1 VTFGSSLAE
10 TGSIAP
16 VLGVW
21 TPIVLVIVSG
31 AYLVYQVN
39 GRRPF
44 APTKRLGM
52 KQRRPSG

>member
-1 VTFGSSLAE
+1 LVTIGSSLAD
-10 TGSIAP
+10 TASIPP

-21 TPIVLVIVSG
+21 TPIVLVVVSG

-44 APTKRLGM
+44 ALTKRLGS
-52 KQRRPSG
+52 KRRGPS